1 MRGVD
6 PRLHILGA
14 AALLFFALAGGP
26 ASADAPPAEPARE
39 AASRYELGIKLYEA
53 GKFEAA
59 VAEFEAA
66 YALRPHHEL
75 LYNLGVAQKRLLRLG
90 AARGSFKRFL
100 SEGGERIP
108 SDRRALVEQEIAS
121 IVRLAAEVEVRVEG
135 APAAVEVDGQPAGAS
150 PLVDPLL
157 VLSGSHLF
165 RATREG
171 HDPAEQR
178 LEVVS
183 GRRYTIDLTPKQ
195 KPVLKTTG
203 DLSVVTRPPGA
214 ALIIDDRPAGSAPW
228 NGTLPAGGHR
238 IIADLAGHQQVQQE
252 VLLVAGQSRLVAIEL
267 PVESAPWYKRWYV
280 WTAAA
285 IVAGGASGGYY
296 YYTTLPRVDLALRNL

>member
-1 MRGVD
+1 VG
-6 PRLHILGA
+6 PRLHCLGA
-14 AALLFFALAGGP
+14 TVLVFFALAEGT
-26 ASADAPPAEPARE
+26 ARADAPPADPARE
-39 AASRYELGIKLYEA
+39 ATSRYELGIKLYEA

-59 VAEFEAA
+59 IAEFEAA

-108 SDRRALVEQEIAS
+108 ADRRALIEQEIAS
-121 IVRLAAEVEVRVEG
+121 IVRLAAEVEVRVVG
-135 APAAVEVDGQPAGAS
+135 APASIDVDGQPAGTS
-150 PLVDPLL
+150 PLADPLL
-157 VLSGSHLF
+157 VLSGSHSF

-183 GRRYTIDLTPKQ
+183 GRKYTLDLTPRQ

-214 ALIIDDRPAGSAPW
+214 TLIVDDRPVGSAPW
-228 NGTLPAGGHR
+228 DGTLPAGGHR
-238 IIADLAGHQQVQQE
+238 IIADLAGYQQVQQE

-267 PVESAPWYKRWYV
+267 PAESTPWYKRWYV

-296 YYTTLPRVDLALRNL
+296 YYTTLPRVDLALQNL